1 MGTSKAK
8 APEVDDVDAGW
19 EVEEDDQGVDAGWD
33 EPEEPPE
40 PEPPQGWTPEQ
51 REARAARAAARK
63 ERLRAKAAEKAERRK
78 ARAATAAA
86 KQKKS
91 APRTKAAPAAPRE
104 KAVRCPPPRSG
115 ETELAGSTG
124 LESEAEVDEES
135 PPVVARRTRS
145 HARGPAFEWR
155 RVLPFVVLLAVA
167 VAVGLYLWKR

>member
-1 MGTSKAK
+1 VGTSKAK
-8 APEVDDVDAGW
+8 TSELDDVDAGW
-19 EVEEDDQGVDAGWD
+19 EDDEDDQGVDAGWD

-86 KQKKS
+86 RQKKS
-91 APRTKAAPAAPRE
+91 APRTKAAPAAPRG
-104 KAVRCPPPRSG
+104 KAVRRPPPRP
-115 ETELAGSTG
+115 EAESTG
-124 LESEAEVDEES
+124 PESGPGVDAEES
-135 PPVVARRTRS
+135 APVVAGRTRS

-155 RVLPFVVLLAVA
+155 RVLPFVVILAVA
-167 VAVGLYLWKR
+167 IAVGLYLWKR